1 MIDFLRISAY
11 NITIKVGKESIIM
24 RETRILEFKETI
36 TNTFLKTVSAFS
48 NYNGGTILFGVD
60 DDGNV
65 KGLSDV
71 KQACL
76 DIENKINDSI
86 SPQPNYT
93 LEIQNDDQTIK
104 LTVKGG
110 LQKPYLYKAKAYKR
124 NDTATIEVDTLEF
137 SRLVLEGKNISFEEL
152 PCKDQKL
159 SFEILHRKLKE
170 NIQIET
176 FNLDTLKTLNLYD
189 NVKGFNNAA
198 GLLAD
203 KNHFPGIDIVKF
215 GENISI
221 IQKRETFENISV
233 LDAYEK
239 ALTVFRDYYQYEVIK
254 GVERKIIEKIPEA
267 VFREAIANA
276 LIHRV
281 WDIDSHIRVSL
292 FDDRIEIVSPGGLP
306 VGITA
311 EEYLS
316 GKLSVLRNRN
326 LANVFYRLRLVG
338 IFGTGIIR
346 IKQLY
351 AESLRKPDF
360 EVSENAIKIVLPIF
374 ETNVNLTEDEKVI
387 YKFLSKTML
396 KPISEIAPYVPF
408 GKSKTTQLLK
418 TMGEKGVVAVEG
430 KGRGTKYIIK

>member
-170 NIQIET
+170 NI
-176 FNLDTLKTLNLYD
+176 K
-189 NVKGFNNAA
+189 
-198 GLLAD
+198 
-203 KNHFPGIDIVKF
+203 
-215 GENISI
+215 
-221 IQKRETFENISV
+221 
-233 LDAYEK
+233 
-239 ALTVFRDYYQYEVIK
+239 
-254 GVERKIIEKIPEA
+254 
-267 VFREAIANA
+267 
-276 LIHRV
+276 
-281 WDIDSHIRVSL
+281 
-292 FDDRIEIVSPGGLP
+292 
-306 VGITA
+306 
-311 EEYLS
+311 
-316 GKLSVLRNRN
+316 
-326 LANVFYRLRLVG
+326 
-338 IFGTGIIR
+338 
-346 IKQLY
+346 
-351 AESLRKPDF
+351 
-360 EVSENAIKIVLPIF
+360 
-374 ETNVNLTEDEKVI
+374 
-387 YKFLSKTML
+387 M
-396 KPISEIAPYVPF
+396 
-408 GKSKTTQLLK
+408 
-418 TMGEKGVVAVEG
+418 
-430 KGRGTKYIIK
+430 